1 MRHSENG
8 REDYLFDSIGSKWTC
23 FLQTTIAATLLHNP
37 MKAAANKSFRPI
49 RAWNS
54 PTKSVLPQGHIRI
67 AEVGGYI
74 IDMSEKR
81 HDEVIEYQLE
91 FWRITRLVNQQSD
104 EKIVLFSVR
113 PA

>member
-1 MRHSENG
+1 VRLQVVAQQKSRVHRLPFPFPPFLLFPASES
-8 REDYLFDSIGSKWTC
+8 R
-23 FLQTTIAATLLHNP
+23 FLAGFGCGASGLV
-37 MKAAANKSFRPI
+37 S
-49 RAWNS
+49 
-54 PTKSVLPQGHIRI
+54 

-81 HDEVIEYQLE
+81 HDEVIEYQIE